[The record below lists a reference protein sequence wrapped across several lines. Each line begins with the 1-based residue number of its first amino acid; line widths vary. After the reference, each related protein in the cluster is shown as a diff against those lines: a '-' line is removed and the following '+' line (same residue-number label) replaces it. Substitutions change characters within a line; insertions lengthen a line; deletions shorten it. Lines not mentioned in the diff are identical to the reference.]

1 MSVTIK
7 DIARL
12 AGVSIATVSKVVN
25 NKDFDISEGTRARVQ
40 KIIDEENY
48 RPNSLARSMITKTTK
63 TVGLIIP
70 DVRNPFFTDLARGAE
85 DSAKENGYS
94 LLFCNS
100 DDVLGKEIEYINTL
114 VEKQVDGIVLAGSIN
129 RNKAL
134 EENFSV
140 NVPIVSLDRKVYFKG
155 IKATVEIDNI
165 TGAHDAI
172 EYLIQ
177 SGHKDILFL
186 SGQEEVD
193 ISKDR
198 LEGYKKALKENHIP
212 FNPDYVIFGL
222 YKSEFGY
229 QYIMENELPTK
240 VTAIFCGNDLIAL
253 GAIKALK
260 SKKIKV
266 PNDISIMGFDDISLA
281 SINTPELTTVKQPSY
296 EFGYIAVQRL
306 IDIIEGITNRKD
318 KFEIKTE
325 LIIRESTAMRRNDT
339 KCDYEVVE

>member
-25 NKDFDISEGTRARVQ
+25 NKDFDISEGTRVRVQ
-40 KIIDEENY
+40 KIIDEQNY

-85 DSAKENGYS
+85 DCAKEKGYS
-94 LLFCNS
+94 LLFCNT
-100 DDVLGKEIEYINTL
+100 DDVLEKEIEYINTL

-129 RNKAL
+129 RNKAV
-134 EENFSV
+134 EEKFNIS
-140 NVPIVSLDRKVYFKG
+140 VPIVSLDRKVYFKG
-155 IKATVEIDNI
+155 IQATVEIDNV

-172 EYLIQ
+172 QYLIEI
-177 SGHKDILFL
+177 GHQNILFL
-186 SGQEEVD
+186 SGQEEVQV
-193 ISKDR
+193 SKDR
-198 LEGYKKALKENHIP
+198 LEGYKRALKENHIP
-212 FNPDYVIFGL
+212 FHQEYVVFGL

-229 QYIMENELPTK
+229 QYLMENELPK
-240 VTAIFCGNDLIAL
+240 EITAIFCGNDLIAL

-260 SKKIKV
+260 AKKIKV
-266 PNDISIMGFDDISLA
+266 PRDISIIGFDDISLA
-281 SINTPELTTVKQPSY
+281 SINTPELTTIKQPSY
-296 EFGYIAVQRL
+296 EYGFIAVKRL
-306 IDIIEGITNRKD
+306 IEIIEGVTHEED

-325 LIIRESTAMRRNDT
+325 LIVRESTSPRINKADH
-339 KCDYEVVE
+339 DS

>member
-7 DIARL
+7 DIAKI

-40 KIIDEENY
+40 KIIDEQNY

-85 DSAKENGYS
+85 DSAKERGYS

-129 RNKAL
+129 RNKAV
-134 EENFSV
+134 EENFNIS
-140 NVPIVSLDRKVYFKG
+140 VPIVSLDRKVYFKG

-165 TGAHDAI
+165 TGAYDAI
-172 EYLIQ
+172 QYLIKI
-177 SGHKDILFL
+177 GHQNILFL
-186 SGQEEVD
+186 SGQEEVEV
-193 ISKDR
+193 SKDR
-198 LEGYKKALKENHIP
+198 LKGYKKALKENHIP
-212 FNPDYVIFGL
+212 FHPEYVVFGL

-229 QYIMENELPTK
+229 QYLMENQLPK
-240 VTAIFCGNDLIAL
+240 EITAIFCGNDLIAL

-266 PNDISIMGFDDISLA
+266 PKDISIIGFDDISLA

-296 EFGYIAVQRL
+296 EYGFIAVQRL
-306 IDIIEGITNRKD
+306 IEIIEGVTHLED

-325 LIIRESTAMRRNDT
+325 LIVRESTAPRINQAGQNS
-339 KCDYEVVE
+339 